1 MTASK
6 GKNDRRREDDP
17 SILEEIKEDN
27 VEAAKKQQSK
37 KRIDLTTPT
46 EDYQSTAN
54 GNSFTFAK

>member
-6 GKNDRRREDDP
+6 GKNDRRRDP

-54 GNSFTFAK
+54 GDSFTFAK